1 MLQTVH
7 KLERQKYRATFD
19 SEGKL
24 PQDTKLPLL
33 NQGQKPT
40 CGPHSCGMVLDTLI
54 PDRKVTQLGGLTG
67 TEKRVVTIDELA
79 TTLNANGLNATYK
92 RRLSIEQLKKSTNSS
107 NPAIVAID
115 TPNGG
120 HAVVVD
126 GFTTK
131 YGKNVV
137 SIRNPHGEAYFQT
150 VDEFKKVYLKQGVI
164 LD

>member
-1 MLQTVH
+1 
-7 KLERQKYRATFD
+7 
-19 SEGKL
+19 
-24 PQDTKLPLL
+24 
-33 NQGQKPT
+33 
-40 CGPHSCGMVLDTLI
+40 MVLDTLI

-92 RRLSIEQLKKSTNSS
+92 SRLSIEQLKKSTNSS

-131 YGKNVV
+131 YGKDVV